1 MIVMFTMEAN
11 GESQV
16 PYGRN
21 EFVYH
26 FNSQSISVPFL
37 SVSLSLSLNAF
48 NDTRELSFLKH
59 DQCYNIIFEVSLSC
73 PLRLF
78 IFTFI

>member
-1 MIVMFTMEAN
+1 MEETSMFTI
-11 GESQV
+11 
-16 PYGRN
+16 
-21 EFVYH
+21 
-26 FNSQSISVPFL
+26 SI
-37 SVSLSLSLNAF
+37 LNAF